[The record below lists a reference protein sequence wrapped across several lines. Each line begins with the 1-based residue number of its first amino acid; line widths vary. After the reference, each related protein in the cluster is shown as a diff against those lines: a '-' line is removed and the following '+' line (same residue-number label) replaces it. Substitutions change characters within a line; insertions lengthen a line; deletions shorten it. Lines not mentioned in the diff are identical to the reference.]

1 MDFVTKNGYILRTA
15 ELEEKTKKT
24 KKGGGVAAILGLA
37 KDLMDFQDKV
47 NACCEAQDITENKQK
62 IESHATA
69 LSKMYEDLLDIAKAG
84 VKSIRENANVETVGE
99 EPKQEMD
106 AAPAPATSEKSM
118 IQSPSIPSLKQMGI

>member
-1 MDFVTKNGYILRTA
+1 MDFTTQNGYILRTA

-47 NACCEAQDITENKQK
+47 NACSDAQDISENKQK
-62 IESHATA
+62 IESHAAA

-84 VKSIRENANVETVGE
+84 VKSIRENANVDISKDEGE
-99 EPKQEMD
+99 RGMD
-106 AAPAPATSEKSM
+106 TSPAPATSEKSM
-118 IQSPSIPSLKQMGI
+118 LQSPSIPSLKQMGI